1 MSVTHVIPFLFK
13 YNMKRN
19 INTAHL
25 TKAFIESRIS
35 QEDIVSKYLNI
46 PIETVQNCIEHN
58 NLIKSV
64 FRDDD
69 TDGSMG
75 IAYNRKGRLKVRDFG
90 GFGFFEDVYGV
101 VAYVLSIAYERP
113 ISTDNKQDFYFIL
126 KHIYRTFADVIDN
139 REHDYSTDD
148 DIKMLYLKVKIVKL
162 LLNLFHVHGIKK
174 IKNMG

>member
-113 ISTDNKQDFYFIL
+113 ISTNNKQDF
-126 KHIYRTFADVIDN
+126 
-139 REHDYSTDD
+139 
-148 DIKMLYLKVKIVKL
+148 
-162 LLNLFHVHGIKK
+162 
-174 IKNMG
+174 

>member
-58 NLIKSV
+58 NLIKSI
-64 FRDDD
+64 FRD
-69 TDGSMG
+69 
-75 IAYNRKGRLKVRDFG
+75 
-90 GFGFFEDVYGV
+90 E
-101 VAYVLSIAYERP
+101 P
-113 ISTDNKQDFYFIL
+113 
-126 KHIYRTFADVIDN
+126 
-139 REHDYSTDD
+139 
-148 DIKMLYLKVKIVKL
+148 
-162 LLNLFHVHGIKK
+162 HGPT
-174 IKNMG
+174 